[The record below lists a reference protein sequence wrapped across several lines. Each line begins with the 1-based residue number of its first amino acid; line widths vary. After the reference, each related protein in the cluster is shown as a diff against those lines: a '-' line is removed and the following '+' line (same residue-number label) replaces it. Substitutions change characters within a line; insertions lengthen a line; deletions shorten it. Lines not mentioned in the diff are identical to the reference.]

1 MDKYN
6 YIKAFIAGIGA
17 FLSAKLGLLYIVIP
31 LLIVCMVV
39 DYLTGMLASK
49 KEGTISSK
57 IGRWGIVKK
66 LMYMVEVA
74 VGVIVDW
81 TIINVAVSLN
91 VKVPQCTFFG
101 LLVALWIIFNE
112 LISILENLTR
122 LETPM
127 PTFLINIVKNFKV
140 VVENQGDNL
149 NKQVGG
155 KENEKNI

>member
-31 LLIVCMVV
+31 LLLVCMVV

-155 KENEKNI
+155 DK

>member
-31 LLIVCMVV
+31 LLLVCMVV

-49 KEGTISSK
+49 KEGSISSK

-140 VVENQGDNL
+140 VVEKQGDNL
-149 NKQVGG
+149 NKQVGDD
-155 KENEKNI
+155 K

>member
-1 MDKYN
+1 MEKMN
-6 YIKAFIAGIGA
+6 YVKGLICSAGA
-17 FLSAKLGLLYIVIP
+17 LLSAKLGLLYIVIP
-31 LLIVCMVV
+31 LLLVCMVS

-49 KEGTISSK
+49 KEGIISSK

-81 TIINVAVSLN
+81 TIINVTKSLN
-91 VKVPQCTFFG
+91 ITVPACTFFG

-127 PTFLINIVKNFKV
+127 PNFLLNIVRNFKV
-140 VVENQGDNL
+140 TIEKQGSKLESNICNTD
-149 NKQVGG
+149 
-155 KENEKNI
+155 KE

>member
-31 LLIVCMVV
+31 LLLVCMVV

-140 VVENQGDNL
+140 VVEKQGDNL

-155 KENEKNI
+155 DK

>member
-1 MDKYN
+1 MEKMN
-6 YIKAFIAGIGA
+6 YVKGA
-17 FLSAKLGLLYIVIP
+17 ICGVGAVLSAKLGLLYIVIP
-31 LLIVCMVV
+31 LLLVCMVA

-81 TIINVAVSLN
+81 TIINVAESLN
-91 VKVPQCTFFG
+91 ITVPTTTFFG

-140 VVENQGDNL
+140 VVEKQGDNL
-149 NKQVGG
+149 ENNICNTNK
-155 KENEKNI
+155 K

>member
-6 YIKAFIAGIGA
+6 YIKVFIAGIGA

-31 LLIVCMVV
+31 LLLVCMIV

-66 LMYMVEVA
+66 IMYMVEVA

-140 VVENQGDNL
+140 VVEKQGDNL
-149 NKQVGG
+149 NKQVGDD
-155 KENEKNI
+155 K

>member
-6 YIKAFIAGIGA
+6 YIKGIVAGMGAFI
-17 FLSAKLGLLYIVIP
+17 SAKLGLLYIVIP

-81 TIINVAVSLN
+81 TIINVASNLGIR
-91 VKVPQCTFFG
+91 VPTATFFG
-101 LLVALWIIFNE
+101 LLVAIWIIFNE
-112 LISILENLTR
+112 LVSILENLTR

-140 VVENQGDNL
+140 VVEKQGDNL
-149 NKQVGG
+149 NKQVGDD
-155 KENEKNI
+155 K

>member
-31 LLIVCMVV
+31 LLLVCMVV
-39 DYLTGMLASK
+39 DYLTGILASK
-49 KEGTISSK
+49 KEGIISSK

-122 LETPM
+122 LDTPM

-149 NKQVGG
+149 NKQVGDD
-155 KENEKNI
+155 K